1 MSTSGVNEKVHHV
14 VEIPEKTHFETLSKE
29 PQGTAKIDYSYRAQW
44 LRAAV
49 LGANDGLVSVSSL
62 IMGVG
67 AVNRDVRAMLLAGFA
82 GLVAGASSMAIGE
95 YVSVHTQLDIEVAQ
109 IKRDKG
115 SSRNGEN
122 HAEEEEELEEGK
134 EEEEGVDHD
143 DQNQEKLPNPFQ
155 AALASAVSFS
165 AGGLVPLLPAAF
177 IQDYRVRVAVVAAVA
192 SLALMVFGGVG
203 AALGRSRVGVSCV
216 RVLVGGWIAMAV
228 TFALTKLVKYSG
240 MSML

>member
-1 MSTSGVNEKVHHV
+1 MATSGVNEKVHHV
-14 VEIPEKTHFETLSKE
+14 VEIPENTHFQTLSKE
-29 PQGTAKIDYSYRAQW
+29 PQGTAEIDYSRRAQW

-49 LGANDGLVSVSSL
+49 LGAIDGLVSVSSL

-82 GLVAGASSMAIGE
+82 GLVAGASSMALGE
-95 YVSVHTQLDIEVAQ
+95 CVSVHTQLDIAIAQ

-122 HAEEEEELEEGK
+122 HKEEEEEEK
-134 EEEEGVDHD
+134 EGVDHD

-155 AALASAVSFS
+155 AAMASAVSFS
-165 AGGLVPLLPAAF
+165 AGGLVPLLSAAF
-177 IQDYRVRVAVVAAVA
+177 IQEYRVRVAVVAAVA

-203 AALGRSRVGVSCV
+203 ATLGRSRVGISCV
-216 RVLVGGWIAMAV
+216 RVLVGGWMAMAV
-228 TFALTKLVKYSG
+228 TFALTKLIECSG
-240 MSML
+240 MSM